1 MWAQPN
7 KWEVFAIVAVGIFMA
22 KLDTSSVNVSHP
34 AIARAFGTTLSGPI
48 EWVVIAYLMVVA
60 SLLLTVGW
68 LSDRFGRR
76 RFWAAG
82 LALFTLGSI
91 LCGAAPSLSFL
102 IVARRLQGVGGAF
115 LLALGPAILSDAF
128 PLHERGRVSGLNA
141 VTVALSTSSGLYC
154 LLLPPAFASAVIVSV
169 GP

>member
-1 MWAQPN
+1 
-7 KWEVFAIVAVGIFMA
+7 MA
-22 KLDTSSVNVSHP
+22 KLDTSSVNVSLP

-128 PLHERGRVSGLNA
+128 PLHERRRVSGWNA
-141 VTVALSTSSGLYC
+141 VTVALSTSSGLC
-154 LLLPPAFASAVIVSV
+154 WLLLPPAFASAVIVSV
-169 GP
+169 GL

>member
-1 MWAQPN
+1 
-7 KWEVFAIVAVGIFMA
+7 MA

-76 RFWAAG
+76 RFWAA
-82 LALFTLGSI
+82 
-91 LCGAAPSLSFL
+91 
-102 IVARRLQGVGGAF
+102 
-115 LLALGPAILSDAF
+115 
-128 PLHERGRVSGLNA
+128 
-141 VTVALSTSSGLYC
+141 
-154 LLLPPAFASAVIVSV
+154 PPAGAVRVRPIGLRASPAANRYQ
-169 GP
+169 